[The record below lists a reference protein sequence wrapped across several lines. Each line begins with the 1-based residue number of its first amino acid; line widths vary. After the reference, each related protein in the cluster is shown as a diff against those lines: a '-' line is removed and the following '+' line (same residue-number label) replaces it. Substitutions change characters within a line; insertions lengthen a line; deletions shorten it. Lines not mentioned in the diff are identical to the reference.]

1 MKPEDTS
8 PGWDWEAFLRQHRA
22 LGLPE
27 VDLADLRPGD
37 RLVVETLHTRYGFE
51 WKDDG
56 TVVLVTNRGDRPS
69 GVVRIHGCTFGRSTT
84 IKPDSLFCGG
94 NLEYLSDHG
103 KMRHTTT
110 AIRSLVLLR
119 RSGGGGRKT
128 AGGPV

>member
-1 MKPEDTS
+1 MKPEDTA

-27 VDLADLRPGD
+27 VDLTDLRAGD

-56 TVVLVTNRGDRPS
+56 TVVLATNRTDRPS
-69 GVVRIHGCTFGRSTT
+69 GAVSIHGCTFGRSTT
-84 IKPDSLFCGG
+84 IKPNALFCGG
-94 NLEYLSDHG
+94 NLEFLSG
-103 KMRHTTT
+103 GGAMRHTTT

-119 RSGGGGRKT
+119 KSGGGR
-128 AGGPV
+128 